1 MKKILLASASIVA
14 FAGAAAA
21 EVTFSG
27 SATLGYNDTD
37 GALVTDD
44 AFGFYSEINLDVA
57 LKAEL
62 DNGVSVAVSADVD
75 ELDNGK
81 NASNGGVTLTIS
93 SETATLVYGDTEN
106 AAAEMWSSV
115 GSMDNDGFYEQ
126 DGESVLKG
134 TVTFGAVKASVSY
147 LADDA
152 TQDLE
157 EMTVAAEATL
167 GGAAVEMAYQAGG
180 AVTGAE
186 LLALRAGMTV
196 GGADV
201 AVGYASNQDT
211 DVNSTGVSVTYPVG
225 PVALTASYVVESGA
239 ADDNWDIKAVYTAGA
254 VSATVYTDESDDWGI
269 DASYDVGNGLKVF
282 GGLDDA
288 GDTTYLAATYDLG
301 GGASLLGSFVDTDA
315 ANSDDEYGAGD
326 YQEGTTV
333 AVSFSF

>member
-14 FAGAAAA
+14 FAGVAAA
-21 EVTFSG
+21 EVDLSG
-27 SATLGYNDTD
+27 SATLGYNDVAAGGND
-37 GALVTDD
+37 
-44 AFGFYSEINLDVA
+44 GFYSEVNLDA
-57 LKAEL
+57 SLSATL
-62 DNGVSVAVSADVD
+62 DNGITVTVAADVD
-75 ELDNGK
+75 ELDNPD
-81 NASNGGVTLTIS
+81 NSTAADVTMTIS
-93 SETATLVYGDTEN
+93 SETASLVYGDTT
-106 AAAEMWSSV
+106 AAANDTWSAV
-115 GSMDNDGFYEQ
+115 GSMDNDGFYE
-126 DGESVLKG
+126 DGDALLKG
-134 TVTFGAVKASVSY
+134 TVTFGDVTASVSY
-147 LADDA
+147 LADNGA
-152 TQDLE
+152 TE
-157 EMTVAAEATL
+157 ATEMSVGATATL
-167 GGAAVEMAYQAGG
+167 GGASVALAYQAGG
-180 AVTGAE
+180 AVTGNE
-186 LLALRAGMTV
+186 ILALRAGMTV

-201 AVGYASNQDT
+201 AVGYASNQTADT
-211 DVNSTGVSVTYPVG
+211 NSTGVSVTYPVG

-301 GGASLLGSFVDTDA
+301 GGASLLGSFVDTNA